1 MPNSYTKLLYHFV
14 CGTKDRR
21 PLISDQWRGELDRY
35 IGGLVSEKG
44 GELLEIGGMPDHV
57 HLSIR
62 SRPDISVSDLMCFIK
77 ANSSGWIHKEF
88 PALQPFAW
96 QSGYGAFSVSHSA
109 IGDVKRYIANQHE
122 HHRIKTFQ
130 EECRE
135 FLDRHEMD
143 YDERYLWE

>member
-1 MPNSYTKLLYHFV
+1 MPNSFTNLLYHIV

-62 SRPDISVSDLMCFIK
+62 SRPDISLSDLMCFIK
-77 ANSSGWIHKEF
+77 ANSSGWIHKQGFSPEF
-88 PALQPFAW
+88 SW
-96 QSGYGAFSVSHSA
+96 QDGYGAFTVSKSRA
-109 IGDVKRYIANQHE
+109 PAVGDYIRRQPE
-122 HHRIKTFQ
+122 HHRRKTF
-130 EECRE
+130 EEE
-135 FLDRHEMD
+135 FAELLERHGIK
-143 YDERYLWE
+143 YDPRYLWK